1 MKKIILSII
10 LLLGLTAKVMAQDIN
25 SSYDITIWNKDLKG
39 QYVESHLQ
47 TLGYLP
53 VFKNTQDEIT
63 IGNIKLIFKSY
74 LNIQVLENKSNV
86 MKVLLDFKND
96 NKEYKKEIEITN
108 NELKDLEDFKIKIEK
123 K

>member
-1 MKKIILSII
+1 MKKIVLSII
-10 LLLGLTAKVMAQDIN
+10 LLLGLTAKVIAQDIN

>member
-1 MKKIILSII
+1 MKKIVLSII
-10 LLLGLTAKVMAQDIN
+10 LLLGLTAKVIAQDIN

-63 IGNIKLIFKSY
+63 IGNVKLIFKS
-74 LNIQVLENKSNV
+74 
-86 MKVLLDFKND
+86 
-96 NKEYKKEIEITN
+96 
-108 NELKDLEDFKIKIEK
+108 
-123 K
+123 